1 MPEANR
7 KTLEKLVIDI
17 VRTPEVAKQIAVQGW
32 DVAALPGDAFA
43 KRLETETA
51 MLTAIVE
58 KQNIRV
64 N

>member
-1 MPEANR
+1 MPQPIVQ
-7 KTLEKLVIDI
+7 KLEKMVIDI
-17 VRTPEVAKQIAVQGW
+17 VRTPEVTKQLATQGW
-32 DVAALPGDAFA
+32 DVAALPAAAFA

-51 MLTAIVE
+51 MLAAIVE